1 MAEQGSGKGKD
12 PSDLFQVEKAAPSIS
27 PVEKIVLPPEEAMR
41 QRVRR
46 LALAAVAAV
55 IFFVIANMILGWI
68 HEARVQS
75 ALDAVIDEGTPRSV
89 EHALGLLRDDP
100 DPGVRARLLATAAL
114 GGDPEKLAEAQ
125 SLLAKDGDAE
135 DPNKRIAR
143 IYLFLAK
150 GDPTG
155 AFVESEIPTK
165 YGDQAAAF
173 LYGRALASMGRGQ
186 YQQARNDIDQAS
198 AMRPEAPA
206 IAALRARI
214 TSRTADPEQALAI
227 LDEADQGSVAVRIE
241 RARILGLERGQADEA
256 LALATK
262 VRDSKEANSLQR
274 AWADLI
280 AGMLAYRRG
289 AIGEAYRYAQAAAKR
304 DLRADEPLLLGV
316 AQLLLA
322 LDRPREAEVLLKQ
335 LSRGP
340 SADLLGRVH
349 TLSWWYAQQ
358 GDHRSGLATL
368 SGAGFGPAKPMEP
381 PLRALV
387 VAETLISSP
396 RQGERRRAID
406 LYQRAAKDR
415 TWGVSAAKGLAEA
428 QFEAGNPAD
437 AATTAMAALETHPN
451 HLALVGV
458 ATQALIESGQVGAAD
473 SLTSAALQAFENEG
487 WAHGNRARVLIVQRS
502 HAEALEFLDR
512 AVELAPKDAGLQS
525 LRGDAA
531 RATGTLDIAKASY
544 RAALALDPGE
554 PRALTGLLA
563 LAMDS
568 DDFDRAG
575 ELVEQMNASKV
586 RDLPA
591 DRERLG
597 YLIRTGAGHSGFGTV
612 RAALARHKKDPG
624 LRLEAARIYM
634 QAGRFGRAAIA
645 FQQAKRLGADPRL
658 ADTGAA
664 LAQGYDRRRRAAERS
679 LEKAAEAPASGDP
692 NTQVW
697 ELLVRGRLDLAED
710 RRGLA
715 LRRSKQAERIA
726 PESADV
732 FLLQADIDEARERS
746 PEAALRKAA
755 NAPIPMPIAAG
766 RLAVLLGP
774 TAEGCEMASRY
785 LKATRTGGRRT
796 TRVRDVARECR

>member
-12 PSDLFQVEKAAPSIS
+12 PSDLFQVDKAVPSIS

-41 QRVRR
+41 QRIRR

-55 IFFVIANMILGWI
+55 IFFAIANVILGWI

-100 DPGVRARLLATAAL
+100 DPGVRARILATAAL
-114 GGDPEKLAEAQ
+114 GGDPAKLAEAQ

-155 AFVESEIPTK
+155 AFAESEIPTK

-173 LYGRALASMGRGQ
+173 LYGRARASMGRGQ
-186 YQQARNDIDQAS
+186 YGQALSDIDRAA
-198 AMRPEAPA
+198 AMRPDAPA

-214 TSRTADPEQALAI
+214 TDRTAGPEQALAI
-227 LDEADQGSVAVRIE
+227 LDEADQGSVAVQIE
-241 RARILGLERGQADEA
+241 RARILGRERDQAEEA
-256 LALATK
+256 LALAAE
-262 VRDSKEANSLQR
+262 VRDSKEANTLQR
-274 AWADLI
+274 AWTDLI

-289 AIGEAYRYAQAAAKR
+289 AVGEAYRYAQAAAKR

-322 LDRPREAEVLLKQ
+322 LDRPREAEALLKQ

-349 TLSWWYAQQ
+349 TLSWWYAQH

-368 SGAGFGPAKPMEP
+368 SGAGFGPTKPMEP

-387 VAETLISSP
+387 VAETLINSP
-396 RQGERRRAID
+396 RAGERQRAVE
-406 LYQRAAKDR
+406 LYQRAAEDA

-428 QFEAGNPAD
+428 QLDAGNPAD
-437 AATTAMAALETHPN
+437 AAATARAALETHPD

-458 ATQALIESGQVGAAD
+458 AARALIEAGQVGPAD
-473 SLTSAALQAFENEG
+473 SLTSSALQAFQEEG
-487 WAHGNRARVLIVQRS
+487 WAHGNRARVLIAQRS
-502 HAEALEFLDR
+502 YPEALQSLDR
-512 AVELAPKDAGLQS
+512 AVELAPNDAGLQS

-531 RATGTLDIAKASY
+531 RATGDVDKAKASY
-544 RAALALDPGE
+544 GAALELDPGE

-563 LAMDS
+563 LAIDRE
-568 DDFDRAG
+568 DFVEAG
-575 ELVEQMNASKV
+575 KLVEQMNGSKV
-586 RDLPA
+586 RDLSA
-591 DRERLG
+591 DRERLR
-597 YLIRTGAGHSGFGTV
+597 YLIRTGAGQSGFGTV
-612 RAALARHKKDPG
+612 RAAVERHKKDPG

-634 QAGRFGRAAIA
+634 QAGQFGRAAIT
-645 FQQAKRLGADPRL
+645 FQRAKRLGADPRL
-658 ADTGAA
+658 ADTGTA

-679 LEKAAEAPASGDP
+679 LEKAAEAPVNDNP
-692 NTQVW
+692 RTQVW
-697 ELLVRGRLDLAED
+697 ELLVRGRLELAED
-710 RRGLA
+710 KRGLA
-715 LRRSKQAERIA
+715 LRRSRQAERIA

-732 FLLQADIDEARERS
+732 FLLQADIDDARERS

-774 TAEGCEMASRY
+774 TAEGCEMAARY

-796 TRVRDVARECR
+796 TRVREIARQCK